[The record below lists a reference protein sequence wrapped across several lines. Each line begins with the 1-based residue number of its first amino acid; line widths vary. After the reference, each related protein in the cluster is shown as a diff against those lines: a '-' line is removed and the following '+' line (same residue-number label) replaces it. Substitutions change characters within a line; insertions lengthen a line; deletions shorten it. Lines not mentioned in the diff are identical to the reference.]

1 VLMDPGVL
9 DEVLGRS
16 EADRAAVGGGMGDIA
31 GIPLDRDL

>member
-1 VLMDPGVL
+1 MDDSVL

-16 EADRAAVGGGMGDIA
+16 AADMADIEMPLA